1 MGNLQSQ
8 SQPRVNLK
16 QAARFARDATPSNG
30 RYIYDQF
37 SEVLDITGVTVDL
50 VLATKSLTRHMQFD
64 KQVLFGYNI

>member
-16 QAARFARDATPSNG
+16 QAARFARDASPSNG

-37 SEVLDITGVTVDL
+37 SEVLDIMGVTVDL
-50 VLATKSLTRHMQFD
+50 V
-64 KQVLFGYNI
+64 